1 MIGKPLLTA
10 LCIAACTTPLAAL
23 GQSATD
29 NPPVRY
35 CSASISDADGEWQAD
50 RAVGFTDGK
59 PATLYETYSWEPATR
74 EELEEGLTL
83 RTSFSVR
90 ALSAEPLP
98 KTFAAKDTAISLD
111 FFIRPKTPGEEFH
124 DPGYLF
130 LHFYRETDP
139 GERQSVFDTS
149 LVTRMLTTRFNN
161 GNFSM
166 KAAFPINDVLAFG
179 QGYDTLVWNVR
190 GEVNQLGGTTSHVE
204 GALAIG
210 AIRSRLAQIP
220 KLRRALDR
228 KAARF
233 AQECEVPPRAVPVV
247 SSYSD

>member
-1 MIGKPLLTA
+1 MIGKPVLTTM
-10 LCIAACTTPLAAL
+10 CIAVCTTPLAAQ

-29 NPPVRY
+29 NPPVRF
-35 CSASISDADGEWQAD
+35 CSVSISDADGEWQAE
-50 RAVGFTDGK
+50 RAVGFADGK
-59 PATLYETYSWEPATR
+59 PATRYETYSWEPAGR

-90 ALSAEPLP
+90 ALSGEPLP
-98 KTFAAKDTAISLD
+98 GTFEAEDTAISFD
-111 FFIRPKTPGEEFH
+111 FFTRPPRSGEEFH

-130 LHFYRETDP
+130 LHVYRETDP
-139 GERQSVFDTS
+139 GERQSVFDPS
-149 LVTRMLTTRFNN
+149 LVTRMLTGGSRNT
-161 GNFSM
+161 GFSF

-190 GEVNQLGGTTSHVE
+190 GELNELGGTTSHAE
-204 GALAIG
+204 GTLAIG
-210 AIRSRLAQIP
+210 KIRTRLAQIP

-233 AQECEVPPRAVPVV
+233 ERECEVPPMAPTVTVPPPG
-247 SSYSD
+247 